1 MADLTC
7 RIGEISFK
15 NPILTASGT
24 FGYGDE
30 LEGFIDVSQ
39 LGGVVTKSLSFE
51 PRLGNPPPRTCE
63 TASGM
68 LNSIGLANIGVRR
81 FIKEKLS
88 VYNDLGTNVIVSIAG
103 STTQEYCD
111 IISKIEEADGAV
123 GGYEINISCPNT
135 DEGGLTFGTSIKLS
149 YEVINRVRPLT
160 RKIVIAKL
168 TPNVAKVG
176 DVAAAV
182 EDAGADAVSL
192 INTLVG
198 MAIDVRKRT
207 PKLGG
212 VKGGLSGPCI
222 KPVAIAQVFDVF
234 QCVNIPI
241 VGMGGIETAEDV
253 VEFILAGAT
262 AVQVGTLSFYNP
274 SGLLQIIEDLSNFC
288 NEQNINGLQELRGNV
303 RTRNPISIS
312 LEK

>member
-7 RIGEISFK
+7 KIGNIAFP

-30 LEGFIDVSQ
+30 LEGFLDTTR

-81 FIKEKLS
+81 FIKEKLP
-88 VYNDLGTNVIVSIAG
+88 VYADLGTKVVVSIAG

-111 IISKIEEADGAV
+111 IIHEIEEAHGAV
-123 GGYEINISCPNT
+123 DGYEINISCPNT
-135 DEGGLTFGTSIKLS
+135 DEGGLTFGTSAQLS
-149 YEVINRVRPLT
+149 HEVISRIRPLT
-160 RKIVIAKL
+160 RKTVIAKL

-176 DVAAAV
+176 EVAAAV

-198 MAIDVRKRT
+198 MAIDVRRRT

-212 VKGGLSGPCI
+212 IKGGLSGPCI
-222 KPVAIAQVFDVF
+222 KPVAIAQVFDVAK
-234 QCVNIPI
+234 CVKIPI
-241 VGMGGIETAEDV
+241 VGIGGIETAEDV
-253 VEFILAGAT
+253 LEFLLAGAT
-262 AVQVGTLSFYNP
+262 AVQVGTSCFYNP
-274 SGLLQIIEDLSNFC
+274 AGLLRIIEDLNSFC
-288 NEQNINGLQELRGNV
+288 DEQNIARLREIRGTV
-303 RTRNPISIS
+303 RTQDQMSIS
-312 LEK
+312 MEK